1 MTKQYFSVDSQLLN
15 AIQACATKAKYQF
28 IDNLQPPSKA
38 PALEKGS
45 LMHNCLEIYD
55 GLKGNCVNESSDT
68 WLIVREA
75 GLIIGDIEPLLNS
88 SVEEKIKFS
97 IECSKVFASKMELP
111 TEDATAVL
119 YQFRE
124 YTEFYNNDP
133 WSTLAVEEVAS
144 AVLYEDDE
152 LQIIY
157 SGKIDRVVEQGNIRA
172 PMDHK
177 TSERRSMPSSLSN
190 QFIGYCWIL
199 GMNNIVIDKIGFQ
212 KTLKPVERFQ
222 RFILTID
229 DARIDEWKWNS
240 INWIKRW
247 VKESLMEN
255 YFSMNLT
262 SCDKYGSCIYSGICE
277 SGSEGRQWKMER
289 DYVVGQQWDVA
300 KILEAK

>member
-1 MTKQYFSVDSQLLN
+1 MTKQYISVDSQLLN

-55 GLKGNCVNESSDT
+55 GLKGNCVNEQSDT

-75 GLIIGDIEPLLNS
+75 GLIAGELEPLLNA

-97 IECSKVFASKMELP
+97 IECSKVFASRMELP
-111 TEDATAVL
+111 TEDSTAVL
-119 YQFRE
+119 YQFKE
-124 YTEFYNNDP
+124 YTEFYVNDP

-144 AVLYEDDE
+144 AIMYEDDE

-177 TSERRSMPSSLSN
+177 TSERRQSPSSLSN

-229 DARIDEWKWNS
+229 DARIEEWKNNS
-240 INWIKRW
+240 IYWIKRW
-247 VKESLMEN
+247 VDESLVGQ
-255 YFSMNLT
+255 YFPMNLT
-262 SCDKYGSCIYSGICE
+262 SCDKYGSCIYSSICE
-277 SGSEGRQWKMER
+277 GNPEGRAWKAER